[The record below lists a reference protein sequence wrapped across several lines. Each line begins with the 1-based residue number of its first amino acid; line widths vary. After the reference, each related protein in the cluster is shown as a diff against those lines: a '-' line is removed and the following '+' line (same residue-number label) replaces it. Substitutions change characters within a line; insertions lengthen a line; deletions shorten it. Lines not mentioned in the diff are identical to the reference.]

1 MSDNKG
7 KGVGESG
14 KVGSLYSL
22 MFHCAVCCFPT
33 SLKEM
38 QLFLGEYT
46 FLVTHVI
53 AGQTIEKE
61 KAASD
66 CPSKGR
72 LERGCIYPSS
82 ILLGNF

>member
-1 MSDNKG
+1 MTVKG

-14 KVGSLYSL
+14 KVGNL
-22 MFHCAVCCFPT
+22 MFHCAVCRFPT

-46 FLVTHVI
+46 LVTHVI